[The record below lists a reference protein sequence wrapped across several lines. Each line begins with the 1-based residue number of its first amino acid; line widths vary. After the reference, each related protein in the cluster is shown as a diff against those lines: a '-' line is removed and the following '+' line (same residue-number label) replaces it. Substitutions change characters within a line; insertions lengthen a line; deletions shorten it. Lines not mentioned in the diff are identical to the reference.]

1 MSGSIIF
8 IQKQSFSNMI
18 REIGSFIEAMF
29 RKRSHTSVNS
39 NDSDVATKYQ

>member
-1 MSGSIIF
+1 MSGSIIC
-8 IQKQSFSNMI
+8 IQKHMI